1 MVFQKRKTHGTGMSQ
16 SHIGKANMD
25 GIEAAVNG
33 GGGGGEPFVE
43 PPVPSP
49 GGFAFWVSPG
59 DPALDPSAGSLLVIY
74 TDEMGTV
81 HWKVLAQPVL
91 GPGPIIP

>member
-25 GIEAAVNG
+25 GIEAAVN
-33 GGGGGEPFVE
+33 EAPSVPFVE

-59 DPALDPSAGSLLVIY
+59 DPAMDPAAGALLVIY

-81 HWKVLAQPVL
+81 YRRALAQPMI
-91 GPGPIIP
+91 GPGQIIP